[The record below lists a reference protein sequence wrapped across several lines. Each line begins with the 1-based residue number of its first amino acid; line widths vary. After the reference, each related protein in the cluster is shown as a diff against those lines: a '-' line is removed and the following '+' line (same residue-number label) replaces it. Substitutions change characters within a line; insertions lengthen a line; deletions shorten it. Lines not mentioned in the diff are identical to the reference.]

1 MTIPLTP
8 HGAPMAAVW
17 LSFSRPA
24 LALALV
30 LVAVVVPTASRAQ
43 AQTRDRVVNI
53 AMEDQFRNRRETGVF
68 RGDVVV
74 MVYSERKGA
83 EAALELGRRLHVLFH
98 PTAETAPASEWSR
111 QPVIGLAG
119 WPANVRVPDVH
130 VIPVACMP
138 EVPKPLETVA
148 RSRMRTD
155 SPHVPVWLDFE
166 GVMEQVFGMVPGGP
180 NVVVLDTEGK
190 TYSVQSGH
198 LDELEFKELTAAIDQ
213 IRIRSLQSRPDI
225 RTAAAPGSVVR

>member
-1 MTIPLTP
+1 MTFPPTP
-8 HGAPMAAVW
+8 HGVPMTAVRCLFPRLP
-17 LSFSRPA
+17 LSLAMLALLLPTAIPA
-24 LALALV
+24 L
-30 LVAVVVPTASRAQ
+30 

-180 NVVVLDTEGK
+180 NVVVLDASGK
-190 TYSVQSGH
+190 THSVLSGH

-213 IRIRSLQSRPDI
+213 IRRQSLQSRPDI
-225 RTAAAPGSVVR
+225 RTAAAPGTVRQ

>member
-1 MTIPLTP
+1 MTSLRFVLPLLLLT
-8 HGAPMAAVW
+8 
-17 LSFSRPA
+17 
-24 LALALV
+24 V
-30 LVAVVVPTASRAQ
+30 LMPTASVARAQ
-43 AQTRDRVVNI
+43 TGDRVVNI

-74 MVYSERKGA
+74 LVYAERKGA

-111 QPVIGLAG
+111 QPVVGLPG

-155 SPHVPVWLDFE
+155 SPHVSVWLDFE
-166 GVMEQVFGMVPGGP
+166 GVMESTFGMVPGGP
-180 NVVVLDTEGK
+180 NVVVLDGAGK

-198 LDELEFKELTAAIDQ
+198 LDELEFKELTTVINRLRIQSQPDLRTASQPAAI
-213 IRIRSLQSRPDI
+213 RR
-225 RTAAAPGSVVR
+225 

>member
-1 MTIPLTP
+1 
-8 HGAPMAAVW
+8 MAAFRCLFPR
-17 LSFSRPA
+17 LSLSLA
-24 LALALV
+24 MLALL
-30 LVAVVVPTASRAQ
+30 LPTATPTL

-53 AMEDQFRNRRETGVF
+53 AMEDQFRNRRETGLF

-74 MVYSERKGA
+74 LVYSERKGA

-98 PTAETAPASEWSR
+98 PTAETAPAAEWSR
-111 QPVIGLAG
+111 QPVTSLVG

-198 LDELEFKELTAAIDQ
+198 LDPLEFKELTTAIDQ
-213 IRIRSLQSRPDI
+213 IRIQSLQSRPEI

>member
-1 MTIPLTP
+1 MTFPLTP
-8 HGAPMAAVW
+8 YGALM
-17 LSFSRPA
+17 
-24 LALALV
+24 
-30 LVAVVVPTASRAQ
+30 TASRFAPPLMPVLLMALCSPTALEAR
-43 AQTRDRVVNI
+43 AQTGDRVVNI

-74 MVYSERKGA
+74 LVYAERKGA

-98 PTAETAPASEWSR
+98 PTAETAAASEGSR
-111 QPVIGLAG
+111 QPVIGLPG
-119 WPANVRVPDVH
+119 WPATVRTPDVH

-166 GVMEQVFGMVPGGP
+166 GVMENTFGMVPGGP
-180 NVVVLDTEGK
+180 NVAVLDGTGR
-190 TYSVQSGH
+190 TCSVQSGH
-198 LDELEFKELTAAIDQ
+198 LDELEFKELSAAID
-213 IRIRSLQSRPDI
+213 RLRMQSRPDL
-225 RTAAAPGSVVR
+225 RTAAAPGTIRR

>member
-1 MTIPLTP
+1 MT
-8 HGAPMAAVW
+8 AVW
-17 LSFSRPA
+17 LAFPRLTLSLA
-24 LALALV
+24 VLALL
-30 LVAVVVPTASRAQ
+30 VPTAKVAK
-43 AQTRDRVVNI
+43 AQTGDRVVNI

-74 MVYSERKGA
+74 LVYAERKGA
-83 EAALELGRRLHVLFH
+83 EAALDLGRRLHVLFH
-98 PTAETAPASEWSR
+98 PTAESAPASEWSR
-111 QPVIGLAG
+111 QPVTGLAG
-119 WPANVRVPDVH
+119 WPTNVRVPDVH

-180 NVVVLDTEGK
+180 NVVVLDTTGK

-213 IRIRSLQSRPDI
+213 IRRQSLQSRPDI
-225 RTAAAPGSVVR
+225 RTAAVPGVNPSSR

>member
-1 MTIPLTP
+1 
-8 HGAPMAAVW
+8 
-17 LSFSRPA
+17 
-24 LALALV
+24 
-30 LVAVVVPTASRAQ
+30 
-43 AQTRDRVVNI
+43 
-53 AMEDQFRNRRETGVF
+53 VF

-74 MVYSERKGA
+74 LVYAERKGA

-111 QPVIGLAG
+111 QPVTGLPG

-166 GVMEQVFGMVPGGP
+166 GVMESTFGMVPGGP
-180 NVVVLDTEGK
+180 NVVVIDTNGR
-190 TYSVQSGH
+190 THSVQSGH
-198 LDELEFKELTAAIDQ
+198 LDELEFKELATAVNRLRMQ
-213 IRIRSLQSRPDI
+213 PPPDL
-225 RTAAAPGSVVR
+225 RTASQPATIRR

>member
-1 MTIPLTP
+1 MTSFRF
-8 HGAPMAAVW
+8 V
-17 LSFSRPA
+17 LSLLL
-24 LALALV
+24 LALLM
-30 LVAVVVPTASRAQ
+30 PTASVARAQ
-43 AQTRDRVVNI
+43 TGDRFVNI

-68 RGDVVV
+68 RSDVVV
-74 MVYSERKGA
+74 LVYAERKGA
-83 EAALELGRRLHVLFH
+83 EAALDLGRRLHVLFH

-111 QPVIGLAG
+111 QPVTGLAG

-166 GVMEQVFGMVPGGP
+166 GVMEHTFGMVPGGP

-190 TYSVQSGH
+190 THSVESGH

-213 IRIRSLQSRPDI
+213 IRRQSLQSRPDI
-225 RTAAAPGSVVR
+225 RTAAAPGVTPNSR

>member
-8 HGAPMAAVW
+8 HGAPMAAVR

-24 LALALV
+24 LSLV
-30 LVAVVVPTASRAQ
+30 IMLVAVVVPTASRAQ

-53 AMEDQFRNRRETGVF
+53 AMEDQFRSRRETGVF

-148 RSRMRTD
+148 RSRLRTD

-180 NVVVLDTEGK
+180 NVVVLDTSGK
-190 TYSVQSGH
+190 THSVLSGH

-213 IRIRSLQSRPDI
+213 IRRQSLQSRPDI
-225 RTAAAPGSVVR
+225 RTAAAPGTVRR

>member
-1 MTIPLTP
+1 MT
-8 HGAPMAAVW
+8 AVW
-17 LSFSRPA
+17 LAFPRLPLSLA
-24 LALALV
+24 VLALL
-30 LVAVVVPTASRAQ
+30 VPTAQVAQ
-43 AQTRDRVVNI
+43 AQTGDRVVNI

-98 PTAETAPASEWSR
+98 PTAESAPASEWSR
-111 QPVIGLAG
+111 QPVTGLAS
-119 WPANVRVPDVH
+119 WPTNVRVPDVH

-166 GVMEQVFGMVPGGP
+166 GVMEQVFGRVPGGP
-180 NVVVLDTEGK
+180 NVVVLDTTGK

-213 IRIRSLQSRPDI
+213 IRRQSLQSRPDI
-225 RTAAAPGSVVR
+225 RTAAIPGVNPSSR

>member
-1 MTIPLTP
+1 MTLPSTP
-8 HGAPMAAVW
+8 YGALMTAERFAFPRLI
-17 LSFSRPA
+17 LS
-24 LALALV
+24 LALLPF
-30 LVAVVVPTASRAQ
+30 VVPTATVAL

-74 MVYSERKGA
+74 LVYSERKGA

-130 VIPVACMP
+130 VIPVACLP

-155 SPHVPVWLDFE
+155 SPHVSVWLDFE

-190 TYSVQSGH
+190 TYSVLSGH

-213 IRIRSLQSRPDI
+213 IRRQSLADI
-225 RTAAAPGSVVR
+225 RTAAAPGTVRR

>member
-1 MTIPLTP
+1 MTAVRCLFARLPLSL
-8 HGAPMAAVW
+8 AM
-17 LSFSRPA
+17 
-24 LALALV
+24 LALL
-30 LVAVVVPTASRAQ
+30 LPTATQAL
-43 AQTRDRVVNI
+43 AQTRDRVVNV
-53 AMEDQFRNRRETGVF
+53 AMEDQFRNRRETGLF
-68 RGDVVV
+68 RGEVVV
-74 MVYSERKGA
+74 LVYSERKGA

-111 QPVIGLAG
+111 QPVTGLVG

-225 RTAAAPGSVVR
+225 RTAAVPGVSPNSR

>member
-1 MTIPLTP
+1 MTLPSTP
-8 HGAPMAAVW
+8 YGALMTAERFAFPRLI
-17 LSFSRPA
+17 LS
-24 LALALV
+24 LALLP
-30 LVAVVVPTASRAQ
+30 LVVPTATVAL

-74 MVYSERKGA
+74 LVYSERKGA

-119 WPANVRVPDVH
+119 WPTNVRVPDVH

-155 SPHVPVWLDFE
+155 SPHVSVWLDFE

-198 LDELEFKELTAAIDQ
+198 MDELEFKELTTSINQ
-213 IRIRSLQSRPDI
+213 IRVQSLQSGPDV
-225 RTAAAPGSVVR
+225 RAAAAPGTVRR

>member
-1 MTIPLTP
+1 MTLPSTP
-8 HGAPMAAVW
+8 YGALMTAERFAFPRLI
-17 LSFSRPA
+17 LS
-24 LALALV
+24 LALLP
-30 LVAVVVPTASRAQ
+30 LVVPTATVAL

-74 MVYSERKGA
+74 LVYSERKGA

-119 WPANVRVPDVH
+119 WPTNVRVPDVH

-155 SPHVPVWLDFE
+155 SPHVSVWLDFE

-198 LDELEFKELTAAIDQ
+198 LDELEFKELTTTINQ
-213 IRIRSLQSRPDI
+213 IRIQSLQSGPDV
-225 RTAAAPGSVVR
+225 RAAAAPGTVRR

>member
-1 MTIPLTP
+1 MTAVRCLFPRLPLSLAMLALLLP
-8 HGAPMAAVW
+8 AAT
-17 LSFSRPA
+17 PA
-24 LALALV
+24 L
-30 LVAVVVPTASRAQ
+30 

-53 AMEDQFRNRRETGVF
+53 AMEDQFRSRRETGLL

-74 MVYSERKGA
+74 LVYSERKGA

-111 QPVIGLAG
+111 QPVTNLVG

-225 RTAAAPGSVVR
+225 RTAAVPGVSPSSR

>member
-1 MTIPLTP
+1 MATLRFALSTTPLLL
-8 HGAPMAAVW
+8 MA
-17 LSFSRPA
+17 L
-24 LALALV
+24 LG
-30 LVAVVVPTASRAQ
+30 PTASEAQ
-43 AQTRDRVVNI
+43 AQTGDRIVNI
-53 AMEDQFRNRRETGVF
+53 AMEDQFRNRRETGLL

-74 MVYSERKGA
+74 LVYAERKGA

-111 QPVIGLAG
+111 QPVTGLPG

-166 GVMEQVFGMVPGGP
+166 GVMESTFGMVPGGP
-180 NVVVLDTEGK
+180 NVVVIDTNGR
-190 TYSVQSGH
+190 THSVQSGH
-198 LDELEFKELTAAIDQ
+198 LDELEFKELATAVNRLRMQ
-213 IRIRSLQSRPDI
+213 PPPDL
-225 RTAAAPGSVVR
+225 RTASQPATIRR

>member
-1 MTIPLTP
+1 MT
-8 HGAPMAAVW
+8 AVW
-17 LSFSRPA
+17 LSFPRPTLS
-24 LALALV
+24 LALALLAIV
-30 LVAVVVPTASRAQ
+30 LPTASQAQ
-43 AQTRDRVVNI
+43 AQTGDRVVNI
-53 AMEDQFRNRRETGVF
+53 AMEDQFRSRRETGVF

-98 PTAETAPASEWSR
+98 PTAESAPASEWSR
-111 QPVIGLAG
+111 QPVTGLAG
-119 WPANVRVPDVH
+119 WPTNVRVPDVH

-180 NVVVLDTEGK
+180 NVVVLDTMGK
-190 TYSVQSGH
+190 THSVQSGH
-198 LDELEFKELTAAIDQ
+198 LDELEFKELTAAIDH
-213 IRIRSLQSRPDI
+213 IRRQSLQSRPDL
-225 RTAAAPGSVVR
+225 RTAAVPGVSPNSR

>member
-1 MTIPLTP
+1 MT
-8 HGAPMAAVW
+8 AVW
-17 LSFSRPA
+17 LAFPRLTLSLA
-24 LALALV
+24 VLALL
-30 LVAVVVPTASRAQ
+30 VPTAKVAK
-43 AQTRDRVVNI
+43 AQTGDRVVNI
-53 AMEDQFRNRRETGVF
+53 AMEDQFRSRRETGVF

-98 PTAETAPASEWSR
+98 PTAESAPASEWSR
-111 QPVIGLAG
+111 QPVTGLAG
-119 WPANVRVPDVH
+119 WPTNVRVPDVH

-180 NVVVLDTEGK
+180 NVVVLDTTGK

-213 IRIRSLQSRPDI
+213 IRRQSLQSRPDI
-225 RTAAAPGSVVR
+225 RTAAVPGVNPSSR

>member
-1 MTIPLTP
+1 
-8 HGAPMAAVW
+8 MAAVR

-24 LALALV
+24 LALV
-30 LVAVVVPTASRAQ
+30 LVALIVPTASRAQ

-53 AMEDQFRNRRETGVF
+53 AMEDQFRSRRETGVF

-180 NVVVLDTEGK
+180 NVVVLDASGK
-190 TYSVQSGH
+190 THSVLSGH
-198 LDELEFKELTAAIDQ
+198 LDELEFKELTAGIDQ
-213 IRIRSLQSRPDI
+213 IRRQSLADI
-225 RTAAAPGSVVR
+225 RTAAAPGTVRR

>member
-1 MTIPLTP
+1 MTAVRCLFPRLPLSL
-8 HGAPMAAVW
+8 AM
-17 LSFSRPA
+17 
-24 LALALV
+24 LALL
-30 LVAVVVPTASRAQ
+30 LPTATQAL
-43 AQTRDRVVNI
+43 AQTRDRVVNV
-53 AMEDQFRNRRETGVF
+53 AMEDQFRNRRETGLF

-74 MVYSERKGA
+74 LVYSERKGA

-111 QPVIGLAG
+111 QPVTGLVG

-225 RTAAAPGSVVR
+225 RTAAVPGVSPNSR

>member
-1 MTIPLTP
+1 MTLPSTP
-8 HGAPMAAVW
+8 YGALMTAERFAFPRLI
-17 LSFSRPA
+17 LS
-24 LALALV
+24 LALLP
-30 LVAVVVPTASRAQ
+30 LVVPTATVAL

-74 MVYSERKGA
+74 LVYSERKGA

-130 VIPVACMP
+130 VIPVACLP

-155 SPHVPVWLDFE
+155 SPHVSVWLDFE

-190 TYSVQSGH
+190 TYSVESGNM
-198 LDELEFKELTAAIDQ
+198 DELEFKELTTSINQ
-213 IRIRSLQSRPDI
+213 IRVQSLQLRPDI
-225 RTAAAPGSVVR
+225 RTAAVPGVNPNSR

>member
-1 MTIPLTP
+1 MTFPSTP
-8 HGAPMAAVW
+8 YGALMTAERFAFPR
-17 LSFSRPA
+17 LILL
-24 LALALV
+24 LALL
-30 LVAVVVPTASRAQ
+30 AVVVPTATVAL

-74 MVYSERKGA
+74 LVYSERKGA
-83 EAALELGRRLHVLFH
+83 EAALELGRRLHVLLH

-130 VIPVACMP
+130 VIPVACLP

-155 SPHVPVWLDFE
+155 SPHVSVWLDFE

-190 TYSVQSGH
+190 TYSVESGH
-198 LDELEFKELTAAIDQ
+198 LDELEFKELTTSINQ
-213 IRIRSLQSRPDI
+213 IRVQSLQLRPDI
-225 RTAAAPGSVVR
+225 RTATAPGTVRR